1 VRVGTF
7 LKTALD
13 FERGLESLYRD
24 LAARVEADADA
35 ARFLERIASEEGQH
49 AARIEEALPG
59 IDESESVDITDP
71 ERMRAVL
78 EMLAEIHEDVRESRL
93 QPHEAWEILA
103 HMETFAEERFYGGI
117 PDDATGPPANM
128 IRYLKDTCAGHA
140 RRFRHRVDD
149 LQEKDGVA

>member
-1 VRVGTF
+1 MRVGTF

-13 FERGLESLYRD
+13 FERGLETLYRD

-35 ARFLERIASEEGQH
+35 TRFLERIADEEGEH
-49 AARIEEALPG
+49 AARIEAALSG
-59 IDESESVDITDP
+59 IDVPETVDIADP

-117 PDDATGPPANM
+117 PDNAPNLPAGL

-140 RRFRHRVDD
+140 RRIGDRM
-149 LQEKDGVA
+149 A